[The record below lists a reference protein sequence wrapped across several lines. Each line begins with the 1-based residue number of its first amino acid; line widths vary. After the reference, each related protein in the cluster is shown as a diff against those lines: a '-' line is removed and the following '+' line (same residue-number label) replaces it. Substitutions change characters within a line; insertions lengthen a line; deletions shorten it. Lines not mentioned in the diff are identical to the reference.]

1 MAVAVFPGVAVP
13 FKARMDAL
21 MTPDTPREARAREAL
36 DAAGPSL
43 NVSADRARPL
53 EESLGRADF
62 LRRLADLALSPAGAG
77 ASHVWIF
84 RARTGGA
91 LVRVHEAPRWLA
103 GLDAGAAEPA
113 RAELDPTNGDPVVAE
128 AWRGRATAWACG
140 PFTAP
145 PWGAAHALGA
155 FAFRTD
161 GASEQLLV
169 AAWDEPAFDAESR
182 FVEMAR
188 HARDAARRFELVETA
203 RRAEEQRVAL
213 TEWLRAGAAAHHLS
227 EALRSAGRAVLRVSG
242 CEMAAIWTM
251 GAEERLELVATAGER
266 RERESLARLLTPR
279 AVLAATRAQAEIV
292 ERANVAEGGDDARDA
307 GADLPH
313 ALACAAFVPVAAY
326 GRLLGVIAVF
336 DAANPEGEGAH
347 ERSLA
352 HEAAGDHELETLS
365 AIADGLG
372 MVLDRAART
381 DAARTSEQQ
390 TRELRARLRRRER
403 LASVG
408 ERASGALGEA
418 RHPLASIGAF
428 ARRAHRELAAEDP
441 RREYL
446 EVILRESERLE
457 RLIAESAEP
466 GSSDLP
472 RFRMESLN
480 AVIQDVLP
488 GVGEKLVRRRVRL
501 LKRLDPESP
510 RLLLDAER
518 IRQVFRNVIERAVDS
533 VPVGGRVRVE
543 SRLVRDHV
551 IAEVAYDGGHSPG
564 DLLAE
569 LFVPFTPGAA
579 SQAPGLGV
587 ADQIIRRH
595 GGEVRVRADGE
606 WGATVLIT
614 LPVRGNEER
623 RHSGEDRRLARTDRR
638 QIVGSGG

>member
-1 MAVAVFPGVAVP
+1 MS
-13 FKARMDAL
+13 
-21 MTPDTPREARAREAL
+21 PDTPREVRAREAL
-36 DAAGPSL
+36 GAAGPSL
-43 NVSADRARPL
+43 HVPADLARPL
-53 EESLGRADF
+53 EESLGRGDF
-62 LRRLADLALSPAGAG
+62 LRRLADLARSPEGGG
-77 ASHVWIF
+77 ASRVWIL
-84 RARTGGA
+84 RARGGTS
-91 LVRVHEAPRWLA
+91 LVPVHEAPRWLA
-103 GLDAGAAEPA
+103 SHELGSAPPA
-113 RAELDPTNGDPVVAE
+113 HEALDPTVGDPVVAE
-128 AWRGRATAWACG
+128 AWRARVTAWACG
-140 PFTAP
+140 PFDVA
-145 PWGAAHALGA
+145 PWGPAQALGA
-155 FAFRTD
+155 FPFRTD
-161 GASEQLLV
+161 AAAEQLLV
-169 AAWDEPAFDAESR
+169 AVWDEPAPEAEAR
-182 FVEMAR
+182 FVELAR
-188 HARDAARRFELVETA
+188 HARDAARRFELLESA
-203 RRAEEQRVAL
+203 RRAEEQREAL
-213 TEWLRAGAAAHHLS
+213 TAWLRAGAAAHHLS
-227 EALRSAGRAVLRVSG
+227 EALRAAGRAVLRASG
-242 CEMAAIWTM
+242 CEMAALWTL
-251 GAEERLELVATAGER
+251 GAEEKMELVATAGER

-279 AVLAATRAQAEIV
+279 AVIAATRAQAEIV
-292 ERANVAEGGDDARDA
+292 EDA
-307 GADLPH
+307 GAADAGAGPRTADRELP
-313 ALACAAFVPVAAY
+313 AGVSSAAFVPVAAY
-326 GRLLGVIAVF
+326 GRVLGVIAAF
-336 DAANPEGEGAH
+336 DAANPEGEASLD
-347 ERSLA
+347 RSTA
-352 HEAAGDHELETLS
+352 PAAPGDHELETLS
-365 AIADGLG
+365 AIADGLA
-372 MVLDRAART
+372 MVLDRAQRT

-472 RFRMESLN
+472 LFRMESLN

-510 RLLLDAER
+510 RLLLDVER
-518 IRQVFRNVIERAVDS
+518 IRQVFRNVIERAVES

-623 RHSGEDRRLARTDRR
+623 RQAGEDRRLARTDRR
-638 QIVGSGG
+638 QVVGSGG